1 MASVG
6 RRLQSALAAF
16 LLAAVLGAHAVAAQA
31 TVNYSKFLLFFQL
44 LDQSGAIAKEFAAAD
59 GTHGLVR
66 TRRNA
71 NGDVNVSHQP
81 PAFDHTTRRCM
92 ILSAMLVALLMRH
105 QCTMAVQH
113 LRKFERT
120 AILPPR
126 PPCCESQRNAAAWIY
141 CFELA

>member
-59 GTHGLVR
+59 GDLCKVKGITCEAGQVTIMCVPHKHVPALIMFHVPCLAARLEYIFWGSTPASPSRHMCDLL
-66 TRRNA
+66 
-71 NGDVNVSHQP
+71 NGRPV
-81 PAFDHTTRRCM
+81 AF
-92 ILSAMLVALLMRH
+92 AMA
-105 QCTMAVQH
+105 
-113 LRKFERT
+113 
-120 AILPPR
+120 PR
-126 PPCCESQRNAAAWIY
+126 
-141 CFELA
+141 